1 MDESQQVTMAV
12 LDRGYFLGFYGN
24 RTVFDKSK
32 ACQQMFKK
40 ISEDAYDPDCYDDGE
55 QDFLRR
61 IPCPAN
67 KVGRKKNISIS

>member
-1 MDESQQVTMAV
+1 MTRVDQQVTLAV

-24 RTVFDKSK
+24 RTVFDKDR

-40 ISEDAYDPDCYDDGE
+40 ISEVAYDPNCYEDGE

-61 IPCPAN
+61 VPCQRQ
-67 KVGRKKNISIS
+67 KVSA